1 MAKSMGRN
9 ISKDRIYLRWE
20 NKFHFVFFF
29 INLFCYLVLAAL
41 GVHCCIWAF
50 SAYGIQASHFSNP
63 KGNQPWIVI
72 RRTDAEAK
80 APILWP
86 HDEKNWLIRKDPD
99 IGEDWRQEKG
109 TTEDEMVEWH
119 HWLNEHEFE
128 QASGDGEWLGIL
140 ACCSLRCNKELDMT
154 KWLNN
159 TLKAEGVVTDT
170 AAQKI
175 KRGLKLQ
182 EIIGMDSIYGP
193 TNLHV
198 SNNIWGEY
206 CCV

>member
-1 MAKSMGRN
+1 MYGCESWTIKKTEHQREL
-9 ISKDRIYLRWE
+9 DRKE
-20 NKFHFVFFF
+20 NWAPKNWCFWTV
-29 INLFCYLVLAAL
+29 VLEKTL
-41 GVHCCIWAF
+41 ERPLDCKIKPVH
-50 SAYGIQASHFSNP
+50 P
-63 KGNQPWIVI
+63 KGNQSWIFMW
-72 RRTDAEAK
+72 RTDAEAK